1 MAINTDITTGQ
12 IRTTLK
18 EYGKIYERYQKRLET
33 YILTF
38 PIIRWLKG
46 MQRPHHPMY
55 LQTRLYLQG
64 EVIIEIRCSQGLYLA
79 VRDGKNGYL
88 IRVTSD
94 GAEEKTPLL
103 GSRGMNISLETE
115 EMMKEVADI
124 LIRELRR
131 PENEIFR
138 KENEDK
144 RNRMEQKIWK

>member
-1 MAINTDITTGQ
+1 
-12 IRTTLK
+12 
-18 EYGKIYERYQKRLET
+18 
-33 YILTF
+33 
-38 PIIRWLKG
+38 
-46 MQRPHHPMY
+46 MQRPYHPMY
-55 LQTRLYLQG
+55 LQTRLYFHE
-64 EVIIEIRCSQGLYLA
+64 EVIIEIRCSRGLYLA

-124 LIRELRR
+124 LIHELRQ
-131 PENEIFR
+131 PENDIFR

>member
-33 YILTF
+33 YIQTL

-46 MQRPHHPMY
+46 MQRPYHPMY
-55 LQTRLYLQG
+55 LQTRLYFHE
-64 EVIIEIRCSQGLYLA
+64 EVIIEIRCSRGLYLA

-124 LIRELRR
+124 LIHELRQ
-131 PENEIFR
+131 PENDIFR